1 MRFSV
6 ILKYCSGSIVV
17 CEGGTA
23 ELVCP
28 RGTVISI
35 SLANYGRYSAR
46 VCYENEELDVVVPMT
61 QCHNPKTVPALQK
74 RCEGLRRCKFM
85 VDAFMFDDPCPE
97 TSKYLE
103 REHLY
108 LIPTDDYHSLRARCC
123 DSSTSAKSTTIT
135 CAATSRRGIEWPVTV
150 AETTVNRPCPEGTS
164 SWRCTSEGFWSE
176 SEPNTMGC
184 QSDWTTQRHDALEET
199 IKDQDSSGIPEL
211 LRAMTSDT
219 RRPMV
224 AGDLPKLL
232 DILDI
237 IQDIMDREPWAKNSQ
252 KLVNQLIVNVV
263 HNTLRA
269 KEIWQ
274 NWPLTKRQVFAT
286 RLLAC
291 VERAMTSSSVTI
303 HSSENYV
310 QPLVMTEMSESI
322 RTSAQQSSYFLF
334 PSMALWAGEN
344 NVDSV
349 DIPKEAMEITGMVYY
364 ASFANIGEQM
374 QPPVQKLP
382 ASEQLPTGGE
392 RRRRVIS
399 RVVAASIVLDGK
411 SVRFPV
417 LPKPVRVIITF
428 HHHPEALR
436 RMTSPE
442 CSWWDAENFKWSSSG
457 CSLQSHNSTHT
468 ICNCNH
474 MTHYAVLMDL
484 VGHNRLLTI
493 LTYGGCG
500 LSIICLAITFLC
512 FVVFVKGGGDR
523 VFIHKNLCVSLGVA
537 ELVFLL
543 GIWRTE
549 EKFECS
555 VIAGCLLYF
564 FLSALTWMLLEGYQ
578 LYQMLV
584 EVIFPTARRR
594 RTFFFIG
601 YGLPAVITGAAALYD
616 RGGFGTRYHC
626 WLRTDNLFILFFVVP
641 AAVILIVNTIFLF
654 MTMCVVYRHS
664 KYIPCRHASD
674 HGGAIRTW
682 VKGSMGLVCLLG
694 VTWTCGLL
702 WIDDGHSI
710 VMAYA
715 FTIANSLQ
723 GLFIFLFHVVFFDKV
738 RKNMYFQFNSASK
751 DHHKEN
757 REAISPSDKS
767 GTGICALLFHL
778 EYLYSIT
785 IVPMISGTYDY
796 ATIAYGEMV
805 PGHMIP
811 RKLAYPHPNVA
822 VHLFRYHY
830 HRPPPD
836 FSPPPPPDRLSQQA
850 VRQLFASARPPSS
863 KLSDDSAYS
872 DGGSSSVL
880 TTEVTPS
887 GTTVLR
893 MELVFY
899 DQE

>member
-6 ILKYCSGSIVV
+6 ILKYCLGSIVV

-35 SLANYGRYSAR
+35 ALANYGRYSAR

-61 QCHNPKTVPALQK
+61 QCHNPKTVLALQK
-74 RCEGLRRCKFM
+74 SCSGRRQCRF
-85 VDAFMFDDPCPE
+85 VVNNDFFVHDPCPGIK
-97 TSKYLE
+97 KYLDVTYACVTE
-103 REHLY
+103 VTTTTTTTAAATTTTALTSSWTKFAEVH
-108 LIPTDDYHSLRARCC
+108 DDVKRACC
-123 DSSTSAKSTTIT
+123 DSSTSAKSTPII

-150 AETTVNRPCPEGTS
+150 AETTVNRSCPEGTRGTS

-211 LRAMTSDT
+211 
-219 RRPMV
+219 
-224 AGDLPKLL
+224 
-232 DILDI
+232 
-237 IQDIMDREPWAKNSQ
+237 
-252 KLVNQLIVNVV
+252 IVNVV

-274 NWPLTKRQVFAT
+274 NWPLIKRQVFAT

-291 VERAMTSSSVTI
+291 VERAMTSASVTI

-322 RTSAQQSSYFLF
+322 RTSAQQSGYFLF

-349 DIPKEAMEITGMVYY
+349 DIPKEALEIIGMDRSRVYY
-364 ASFANIGEQM
+364 ASLANIGEQM
-374 QPPVQKLP
+374 EPPVQKLP
-382 ASEQLPTGGE
+382 ATEQLPAGGE

-411 SVRFPV
+411 SIRLPV
-417 LPKPVRVIITF
+417 LPKPVIITF

-436 RMTSPE
+436 RMMSPK
-442 CSWWDAENFKWSSSG
+442 CSWWDAEDFKVDDDSVAYSSSFTGKLLENVSFQWSSSG

-468 ICNCNH
+468 ICTCNH

-484 VGHNRLLTI
+484 VGHEISTTDNRLLTI
-493 LTYGGCG
+493 LTYCGCG

-512 FVVFVKGGGDR
+512 FVVFVRGGGDR
-523 VFIHKNLCVSLGVA
+523 VFIHKNLCVSLGIA

-549 EKFECS
+549 EK
-555 VIAGCLLYF
+555 
-564 FLSALTWMLLEGYQ
+564 
-578 LYQMLV
+578 
-584 EVIFPTARRR
+584 IFPAARRR
-594 RTFFFIG
+594 KTFFFIG

-723 GLFIFLFHVVFFDKV
+723 GLFIFLFHVVFFDKMRHDMSRWCARHPAFSCFV
-738 RKNMYFQFNSASK
+738 AKSRSASK
-751 DHHKEN
+751 DHHNEN

-767 GTGICALLFHL
+767 GTGS
-778 EYLYSIT
+778 ESI
-785 IVPMISGTYDY
+785 VG
-796 ATIAYGEMV
+796 
-805 PGHMIP
+805 
-811 RKLAYPHPNVA
+811 
-822 VHLFRYHY
+822 F
-830 HRPPPD
+830 
-836 FSPPPPPDRLSQQA
+836 
-850 VRQLFASARPPSS
+850 
-863 KLSDDSAYS
+863 
-872 DGGSSSVL
+872 
-880 TTEVTPS
+880 
-887 GTTVLR
+887 
-893 MELVFY
+893 
-899 DQE
+899 

>member
-1 MRFSV
+1 MRKCCVFLFFYTVLPPLSYAE
-6 ILKYCSGSIVV
+6 ITSSQSNSSIVV

-35 SLANYGRYSAR
+35 ALANYGRYSAR

-61 QCHNPKTVPALQK
+61 QCHNPKTVLALQK
-74 RCEGLRRCKFM
+74 SCSGRRQCRF
-85 VDAFMFDDPCPE
+85 VVNNDFFVHDPCPGIK
-97 TSKYLE
+97 KYLDVTYACVTE
-103 REHLY
+103 VTTTTTTTAAATTTTALTSSWTTFAEVH
-108 LIPTDDYHSLRARCC
+108 DDVKRA
-123 DSSTSAKSTTIT
+123 TSAKSTPII

-150 AETTVNRPCPEGTS
+150 AETTVNRSCPEGTRGTS

-237 IQDIMDREPWAKNSQ
+237 IQDIIDREAWAKNSQ

-274 NWPLTKRQVFAT
+274 NWPLIKRQVFAT

-291 VERAMTSSSVTI
+291 VERAMTSASVTI

-322 RTSAQQSSYFLF
+322 RTSAQQSGYFLF

-349 DIPKEAMEITGMVYY
+349 DIPKEALEITGMDRSRVYY
-364 ASFANIGEQM
+364 ASLANIGEQM
-374 QPPVQKLP
+374 EPPVQKLP
-382 ASEQLPTGGE
+382 ATEQLPAGGE

-411 SVRFPV
+411 SIRLPV
-417 LPKPVRVIITF
+417 LPKPVIITF

-436 RMTSPE
+436 RMMSPE
-442 CSWWDAENFKWSSSG
+442 CSWWDAEDFKWSSSG

-468 ICNCNH
+468 ICTCNH

-484 VGHNRLLTI
+484 VGHEISTTDNRLLTI
-493 LTYGGCG
+493 LTYCGCG

-512 FVVFVKGGGDR
+512 FVVFVRGGGDR
-523 VFIHKNLCVSLGVA
+523 C
-537 ELVFLL
+537 
-543 GIWRTE
+543 
-549 EKFECS
+549 FECS

-584 EVIFPTARRR
+584 EMRHDMSRWCARH
-594 RTFFFIG
+594 
-601 YGLPAVITGAAALYD
+601 PA
-616 RGGFGTRYHC
+616 FSC
-626 WLRTDNLFILFFVVP
+626 FV
-641 AAVILIVNTIFLF
+641 AKS
-654 MTMCVVYRHS
+654 R
-664 KYIPCRHASD
+664 
-674 HGGAIRTW
+674 
-682 VKGSMGLVCLLG
+682 
-694 VTWTCGLL
+694 
-702 WIDDGHSI
+702 
-710 VMAYA
+710 
-715 FTIANSLQ
+715 
-723 GLFIFLFHVVFFDKV
+723 
-738 RKNMYFQFNSASK
+738 SASK
-751 DHHKEN
+751 DHHNEN

-767 GTGICALLFHL
+767 GTGS
-778 EYLYSIT
+778 ESIYPASEKLHT
-785 IVPMISGTYDY
+785 SPRGLNSPLNSGYFQQPLIHHYQSHPQANGMYDY

-805 PGHMIP
+805 PGHLIP

-822 VHLFRYHY
+822 VHCPPHDQSLIRSCGGDVDSVYQPQVFRYNY

-850 VRQLFASARPPSS
+850 ARQLFASARPPSS

-893 MELVFY
+893 MELGRNQPNHCRNV
-899 DQE
+899 